1 MSKKQKQL
9 RAFEIVQRTNCLA
22 NQNFVLSENPEEKEN
37 KLRRCNLISEADC
50 QKFIDTLIER
60 GLLEKSSFMKHTGDK
75 QRKTAVD
82 ANGNPI
88 TDKNGKKATII
99 VDELEHIHLALL
111 FKEVQTFQSVSE
123 LFFQITGKVVPPN
136 CVAMCEYLHKNP
148 NAEISDEQQYA
159 LMVVYQTHAD
169 KEGATTPEI
178 AQTLEKGQKEYSYKL
193 YFNLRKSEHIDENR
207 NTVIEEHE
215 DLKFIPDFRQEPLG
229 SEIISE
235 FTVKTSKIH
244 QNLYNPDRLTTYNT
258 NVIEC
263 FRMRE
268 EVSKMESDK
277 AEKRKFKEMA
287 ENVVVAVTK
296 GEIKE
301 YEYVRKVPAEVRAIM
316 PMGVI
321 QRAFG
326 EYYDMLELETAERDL
341 KEAPSRQVIAI
352 QGGSGA
358 GKTTLAKQICKR
370 YGYSYYKSS
379 SGSHPFDEYK
389 GQEAIILDDCRDSV
403 FKMNDILK
411 ILDNNTTCAVQA
423 RYHNKNLCAVK
434 LIIITTTKDVM
445 EWYKVKNPYAD
456 VQQNYGNAPANYGNN
471 QPVGDRGEQLNQLYR
486 RIGTVINIGARLPD
500 GKRYVTVKE
509 WNREKETYWLVGDF
523 YMDFKPNE
531 VFKENPESKE
541 KRFIE
546 IKSAFSDMG
555 AMVSGGSY
563 HGFSSDASQNPAP
576 APLTPSA
583 TQSAYKGHILG
594 GSKPVAPTTPETNPY
609 FPFSGPAK
617 VETPADTPEH
627 CYSMQR
633 ALLAPKR
640 YDGYE
645 LLS

>member
-22 NQNFVLSENPEEKEN
+22 NQNFVLSENPEQKEN
-37 KLRRCNLISEADC
+37 KMRLCNLISEQDC
-50 QKFIDTLIER
+50 QKFIDTLVDR

-75 QRKTAVD
+75 QRKTAMN
-82 ANGNPI
+82 ANGSPV
-88 TDKNGKKATII
+88 TDKNGKPATII

-123 LFFQITGKVVPPN
+123 LFFQITGKIVPPN

-159 LMVVYQTHAD
+159 LMVTYQTHAG
-169 KEGATTPEI
+169 KKGATTPEI

-193 YFNLRKSEHIDENR
+193 YFNMRKSEHIDENR

-215 DLKFIPDFRQEPLG
+215 DFKFIPDFRQEPLG
-229 SEIISE
+229 AEIISE
-235 FTVKTSKIH
+235 FTAKTSKIH

-268 EVSKMESDK
+268 EVSQMESKK
-277 AEKRKFKEMA
+277 AEKRKLEEMA
-287 ENVVVAVTK
+287 EDVVVAVTK

-301 YEYVRKVPAEVRAIM
+301 YEYVKKVPAEVRAIM

-326 EYYDMLELETAERDL
+326 EYYEMLELETMERDP
-341 KEAPSRQVIAI
+341 KDAPSRKVIVI
-352 QGGSGA
+352 QGGAGA
-358 GKTTLAKQICKR
+358 GKTTLAKYICKK
-370 YGYSYYKSS
+370 YGYAYYKSS
-379 SGSHPFDEYK
+379 SGAHPFDEYK

-434 LIIITTTKDVM
+434 LIIITTTKDVK

-456 VQQNYGNAPANYGNN
+456 VQSCYGNN
-471 QPVGDRGEQLNQLYR
+471 NTPLGDRGEQLNQLYR
-486 RIGTVINIGARLPD
+486 RIEEVYQINDKRPD
-500 GKRYVTVKE
+500 GKRYVTMEAWNKE
-509 WNREKETYWLVGDF
+509 LECYQLVGD
-523 YMDFKPNE
+523 YYIDFKPNE
-531 VFKENPESKE
+531 VFKTNTESKKKSYE
-541 KRFIE
+541 LTKEAFIE
-546 IKSAFSDMG
+546 MG
-555 AMVSGGSY
+555 AVVAGGSFY
-563 HGFSSDASQNPAP
+563 DFPSDSSQTPAP
-576 APLTPSA
+576 QPAQSSADAKPASTP
-583 TQSAYKGHILG
+583 HILG
-594 GSKPVAPTTPETNPY
+594 GSKPVAPTSPKTNPWY
-609 FPFSGPAK
+609 PFNSPAK
-617 VETPADTPEH
+617 VEVPADTSEH
-627 CYSMQR
+627 SYSMQR
-633 ALLAPKR
+633 ALLAPK
-640 YDGYE
+640 YSDGFE